1 MRKKGKLVSR
11 NRFLRAVALLVAVSF
26 IVGCAAQKSYRRGE
40 MYGRR
45 GNWDQAVIELTK
57 AANKDPGNSRYSVA
71 LERAKLKA
79 SAEHFQKGK
88 RLVGA
93 RQYEAAIA
101 EFQQTL
107 LLNPGNQHAVTE
119 LERAARELQK
129 LRDDPS
135 QIQKAKEAAAR
146 RQLGPPKLDPQGNIE
161 IMVKFIDQPVEKI
174 FEAISKASGVNF
186 IFDEKT
192 DLDKPLT
199 VDIGSVTVEQ
209 ALDILM
215 LQTKNFYKV
224 VDAHT
229 LLIAPDSRQ
238 KRQEYEDHVIR
249 TFYLSNGDTK
259 QVVTLLRS
267 LLQSRQIA
275 ENTDL
280 NSVTIKDTPDK
291 VAIADRIIQANDKSK
306 GEVLIDV
313 ELLEINR
320 SVVQQL
326 GLDLSS
332 KTLSLSF
339 SGADGVALNNL
350 DSLKQE
356 GNWSIG
362 PIPSVVLNFLKSD
375 SETRSIAKPSLR
387 VTEGEK
393 AEILIGDRVPI
404 PTVSFNTSQT
414 VGGNIVPLTSF
425 TYQNVGITVQLEPR
439 VHHNKEITLKVQV
452 EISSIGAFI
461 DTGGGQSQPII
472 GTRNIQ
478 TVIRLRDGETNMLA
492 GLIRTTE
499 EDSVT
504 GVPGLL
510 DVPGLNKVFGNNSN
524 DTTEQD
530 IVLTLTPHIVRIP
543 DITDDDLVTLW
554 VGTEENMQMR
564 GAARTESGVSPF
576 GRPEDFGGEAAG
588 TDPALLL
595 PGGGR
600 SRGVLSKTLPSP
612 SGGGGARSGGGAAG
626 GGRARPTG
634 DPSAGGS
641 TNEQGGALGVG
652 GSGQGNNTDPGQTDP
667 AGDDPAQDD
676 SRDDRND
683 EDDDDRDRD
692 RASNDEPGDEGEE
705 EEDEPAGP
713 MMVRLVPDRASYRAG
728 ETINVSIV
736 LENGK
741 NVGSAPFHLR
751 YDRGIVEFVGAAE
764 GNVLNG
770 DGQGTIFLAQ
780 DAQGGGEVV
789 VGHSR
794 LGSGTGIDGSGTLS
808 SMQFLAM
815 NPGNAGFVFSRA
827 NLKNPQAQTIQAV
840 FMAPPVLVAD

>member
-1 MRKKGKLVSR
+1 M
-11 NRFLRAVALLVAVSF
+11 
-26 IVGCAAQKSYRRGE
+26 
-40 MYGRR
+40 
-45 GNWDQAVIELTK
+45 
-57 AANKDPGNSRYSVA
+57 
-71 LERAKLKA
+71 
-79 SAEHFQKGK
+79 
-88 RLVGA
+88 
-93 RQYEAAIA
+93 
-101 EFQQTL
+101 
-107 LLNPGNQHAVTE
+107 
-119 LERAARELQK
+119 
-129 LRDDPS
+129 
-135 QIQKAKEAAAR
+135 
-146 RQLGPPKLDPQGNIE
+146 
-161 IMVKFIDQPVEKI
+161 
-174 FEAISKASGVNF
+174 
-186 IFDEKT
+186 T

-356 GNWSIG
+356 GNWSVG

-576 GRPEDFGGEAAG
+576 GRPEDFGGEVAG
-588 TDPALLL
+588 SDPALLL

-612 SGGGGARSGGGAAG
+612 NGGGGSRSGGGAAAG
-626 GGRARPTG
+626 GGRSRPTG
-634 DPSAGGS
+634 DPAAGGS
-641 TNEQGGALGVG
+641 TNNQGGALGVG
-652 GSGQGNNTDPGQTDP
+652 GNGQGSNNDPAQNDP

-676 SRDDRND
+676 NRDDRND
-683 EDDDDRDRD
+683 QDDDDRDQD
-692 RASNDEPGDEGEE
+692 RAANDEPGDEGEE

-728 ETINVSIV
+728 ETINVDIV

-751 YDRGIVEFVGAAE
+751 YDRGIVEFVGASE
-764 GNVLNG
+764 GNVLNR

-794 LGSGTGIDGSGTLS
+794 LGSGTGVNGSGTLS
-808 SMQFLAM
+808 RMQFLAM
-815 NPGNAGFVFSRA
+815 NPGNAGFVFSRSS
-827 NLKNPQAQTIQAV
+827 LKNPQAQTIQAV